1 MGGKSPVVIEPGFS
15 MKRAAERIAFG
26 KLTNAEQTCIA
37 PDYVLVHKADQ
48 NAFATA
54 FQDAVKKLHPGGY
67 AGSPDYTAI
76 LNQHHY
82 ERLTDLIRDAEGNFR
97 ACSAGINIPDS

>member
-1 MGGKSPVVIEPGFS
+1 

-26 KLTNAEQTCIA
+26 ELINAEQTCIA

-54 FQDAVKKLHPGGY
+54 FQDTVKKLHPGGY

-76 LNQHHY
+76 LNK
-82 ERLTDLIRDAEGNFR
+82 RLTDLIRDAGGNFR
-97 ACSAGINIPDS
+97 TCSAGINIPDS